1 MYISNSTKINQN
13 SHVKYHDIDVKFY
26 KMKSGPSMNTEP
38 VLPLLSEGHF
48 TWKEKWYGCFY
59 VHKSEVF
66 ICYPFPIHNT
76 SQQRS
81 TDTLFQKTVPS
92 IVVVK
97 CKINTISILSWEIIY
112 IKQIFYWQNIV
123 YTHTFPFYNY
133 SYMYV
138 LHVCQNQEKLKT
150 IFYSSTSFWSPTLLT
165 SMSRIST

>member
-1 MYISNSTKINQN
+1 MLSITILMWNSTKWNPGQVWILSRYFPSYQ
-13 SHVKYHDIDVKFY
+13 KDI
-26 KMKSGPSMNTEP
+26 
-38 VLPLLSEGHF
+38 LP
-48 TWKEKWYGCFY
+48 EKRNDTVVFY
-59 VHKSEVF
+59 VHKLEVF
-66 ICYPFPIHNT
+66 FCYPFPIYNT